1 MFWTDVILNEP
12 WCLKRESFEEK
23 SVHKEE
29 LGERRKGK
37 KSGVRRKEQYYNE
50 KRQIRELQG
59 RERKE
64 TGRVVEADQG
74 GEKEW
79 KSNAR
84 LFGKI

>member
-1 MFWTDVILNEP
+1 MFSTDVILNEP
-12 WCLKRESFEEK
+12 WRLKRGSFEEK

-29 LGERRKGK
+29 LGERRKGR

-79 KSNAR
+79 KSNVR
-84 LFGKI
+84 LFGKM